1 MLRGAALAS
10 LALLLT
16 GSGVASAQ
24 VAAGGL
30 GTRVNGT
37 ALGRCSVGV
46 CSVQGGS
53 AAGPNLFHRF
63 SQFDTRAGIQRVE
76 LDSRGRSNV
85 VVGVSHPNGSFFGA
99 PLRLSGA
106 ANLFWL
112 SPGGL
117 WLGNGARFQ
126 GATSLLLSTAPT
138 LRLGGGTFNA
148 LGGLADRLGAW
159 ADTSSLDLEALAQGG
174 LEGGALGRGDG
185 PILLAG
191 GRLTVDRHLLLD
203 SGAGPIRS
211 LTGQG
216 SQLQAGRSV
225 QLSGGELQLR
235 GLDIQAGTTAPD
247 PHQQLAPARH
257 HLRGF
262 PAARRAE
269 QHRRAAL
276 PSGARRTGRGSALA
290 GGRDARDRADGV
302 DDAEHRD
309 QRPGGGGELPQRLPA
324 LAHAEVPVEVEAD
337 RPHAGAAG
345 RAGAAGGGVP
355 GAGEVRADWGR
366 W

>member
-1 MLRGAALAS
+1 MNNQRLLEELAMLHGTAMATMAALAIL
-10 LALLLT
+10 LA
-16 GSGVASAQ
+16 GSGAASAQ

-37 ALGRCSVGV
+37 ALGRCSAGV

-53 AAGPNLFHRF
+53 AAGPNIFHRF

-85 VVGVSHPNGSFFGA
+85 VVGVSHPAGSFFGA

-112 SPGGL
+112 SPGGI
-117 WLGNGARFQ
+117 WLGNGASFQ

-159 ADTSSLDLEALAQGG
+159 ADAPSLDLEALAQGG

-191 GRLTVDRHLLLD
+191 GRLRVDRHLLLD

-211 LTGQG
+211 LPGQG
-216 SQLQAGRSV
+216 SRLQAGRSV

-235 GLDIQAGTTAPD
+235 GLA
-247 PHQQLAPARH
+247 H
-257 HLRGF
+257 HALV
-262 PAARRAE
+262 PRR
-269 QHRRAAL
+269 
-276 PSGARRTGRGSALA
+276 
-290 GGRDARDRADGV
+290 
-302 DDAEHRD
+302 
-309 QRPGGGGELPQRLPA
+309 
-324 LAHAEVPVEVEAD
+324 
-337 RPHAGAAG
+337 
-345 RAGAAGGGVP
+345 VP
-355 GAGEVRADWGR
+355 GDFNFG
-366 W
+366 